1 MEKKQTFSLDL
12 YTTENLK
19 VVRLCK
25 SLGWEGVGM
34 YFGLIEYL
42 YQNDNQFLLSDLD
55 IFAFKKMMDEE
66 KLKQV
71 IHNFDLFAINDT
83 SFYSIE
89 IQEQLQA
96 IKAEA
101 EKQKAIRDAKV
112 RAGKEGAK
120 KHWESIAN
128 STAIAQPIAENNIA
142 NSTAIAQPIAENNPA
157 NSTAIAQPIAEN
169 NTANSTAIAQPIA
182 ENSTANSTAIAKE
195 KKRKEAKENK
205 EKPLT
210 PKGEIYS
217 DGAKKFFDFDLEN
230 VPDWIES
237 DWAELFKKWIDYRN
251 NTLQKPYRNP
261 YGASKHYHLLK
272 FHSGGD
278 LEKAKYLVDK
288 SMNRYWETF
297 FALDEK
303 DDYAL
308 QMMNKGGASQNTGAV
323 AIAFQQQNTQQQNKE
338 NFDKVNQMADALAN
352 GQISIFNN

>member
-120 KHWESIAN
+120 KHWEAK
-128 STAIAQPIAENNIA
+128 
-142 NSTAIAQPIAENNPA
+142 A

-169 NTANSTAIAQPIA
+169 NTANSTAIA
-182 ENSTANSTAIAKE
+182 KE
-195 KKRKEAKENK
+195 KMRKEAKENI

-303 DDYAL
+303 DNYAL

>member
-120 KHWESIAN
+120 KHWESI
-128 STAIAQPIAENNIA
+128 
-142 NSTAIAQPIAENNPA
+142 
-157 NSTAIAQPIAEN
+157 
-169 NTANSTAIAQPIA
+169 ANSTAIAQPIA

-308 QMMNKGGASQNTGAV
+308 QMMNKGGASQNTGARR
-323 AIAFQQQNTQQQNKE
+323 KE
-338 NFDKVNQMADALAN
+338 TR
-352 GQISIFNN
+352 SIFQSSFR

>member
-120 KHWESIAN
+120 KHWEAKAN

-142 NSTAIAQPIAENNPA
+142 NSTAIAQPIAENN
-157 NSTAIAQPIAEN
+157 
-169 NTANSTAIAQPIA
+169 
-182 ENSTANSTAIAKE
+182 TANSTAIAKE

-288 SMNRYWETF
+288 SMNRYWEPF

-303 DDYAL
+303 DNYAL